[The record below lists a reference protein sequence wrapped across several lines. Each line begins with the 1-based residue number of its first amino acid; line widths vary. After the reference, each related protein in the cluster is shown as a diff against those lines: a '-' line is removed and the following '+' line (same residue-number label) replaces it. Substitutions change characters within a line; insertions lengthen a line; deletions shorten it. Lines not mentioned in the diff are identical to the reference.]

1 MELDIFE
8 LITLLDT
15 VTVADEVLETVELEL
30 IVRVPR
36 GLLDTSEVSDTLP
49 VILFVIEPTD
59 LVTVAEALVLLEARE
74 ADTVVVVVDVF
85 ELDAEAVPRAV
96 CEGRLVELT

>member
-8 LITLLDT
+8 LITLLVI

-30 IVRVPR
+30 IVRVPT
-36 GLLDTSEVSDTLP
+36 GLLDTSEVPDTLP

-85 ELDAEAVPRAV
+85 ELDAEALTMAV

>member
-1 MELDIFE
+1 MELHIFE
-8 LITLLDT
+8 GPPLLVIVTL
-15 VTVADEVLETVELEL
+15 ADEVLETVELEL
-30 IVRVPR
+30 IVRVPP
-36 GLLDTSEVSDTLP
+36 GLLDTSEVPDTLP
-49 VILFVIEPTD
+49 VILFVFEPTD

-74 ADTVVVVVDVF
+74 ADTVVVVVEVF

>member
-8 LITLLDT
+8 LITLLVI

-36 GLLDTSEVSDTLP
+36 GLLDTSEVPDTLP
-49 VILFVIEPTD
+49 VILFVFEPTD

-96 CEGRLVELT
+96 CE